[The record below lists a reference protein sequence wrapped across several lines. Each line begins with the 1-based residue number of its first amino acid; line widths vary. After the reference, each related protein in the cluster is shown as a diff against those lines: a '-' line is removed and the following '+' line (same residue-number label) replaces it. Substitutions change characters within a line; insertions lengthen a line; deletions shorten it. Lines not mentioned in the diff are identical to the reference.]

1 MRVISWNVNGVRAAV
16 RHGLLGWLERE
27 QPDLLCLQE
36 TRANPAALP
45 ELTRRPPGYESAWAA
60 GERSGYAGVATYAR
74 VPVVGSRVGLGIE
87 RFDREGRVVRS
98 DLGGIALYNVYF
110 PNGKASHE
118 RLTYKLDFYAAFLA
132 HIDAEAAAG
141 QSVVFC
147 GDVNTAHRPIDL
159 ARPAANER
167 VSGFL
172 PVERA
177 WLDRW
182 REHGWVDSFRHLHPD
197 ARGAYTWW
205 SPFARARD
213 RNVGWRLDYCFIHER
228 LLPRLRGAGIRADV
242 LGSDHCPIWLDLDL

>member
-1 MRVISWNVNGVRAAV
+1 MRVISWNVNGVRSAI
-16 RHGLLGWLERE
+16 RHGLLDWLERE
-27 QPDLLCLQE
+27 RPDVLCLQE
-36 TRANPAALP
+36 TRVDPATLP
-45 ELTRRPPGYESAWAA
+45 ESARRPSGYESSWAA
-60 GERSGYAGVATYAR
+60 GERPGYAGVATCAR
-74 VPVVGSRVGLGIE
+74 APVAAWREGLGVE
-87 RFDREGRVVRS
+87 RFDREGRVLRA
-98 DLGGIALYNVYF
+98 DLGGLALYNVYF
-110 PNGKASHE
+110 PNGKSGPE
-118 RLTYKLDFYAAFLA
+118 RLAYKLDFCAAFLA

-172 PVERA
+172 PIERA

-205 SPFARARD
+205 SPFARARE

-228 LLPRLRGAGIRADV
+228 LLPRLRGAGMYADAS
-242 LGSDHCPIWLDLDL
+242 GSDHCPVWLDLDL